1 MADPSSQ
8 TAVADKRH
16 GLQSPVLTSIHKA
29 LASGSRSDVLALVEP
44 LRTPDLA
51 DIITALEPDDRVA
64 LIELLGA
71 DFDYEALSELPEQVR
86 DQLTEA
92 LPNEFLARAVTALD
106 TDDAAYLIES
116 LEPDDQE
123 DVLAQVPTGDR
134 AAVERNLDYPEETA
148 GRLMQADL
156 VTVAP
161 FWKVGAVIDY
171 MRETPDLP
179 DSFSEIFVV
188 DPAYRVLGTV
198 DLSRLLRTRRDEA
211 VSSIMD
217 TDRHEVSATLD
228 QGDVARQFQRY
239 DLMSAA
245 VVDANKRLV
254 GVVTVDDVV
263 EVIQEDAEK
272 DIKRLAGV
280 GVDENLTDSV
290 RIVTPTRFGWLL
302 VNLFTAILAS
312 LVIKRFD
319 TVIEQ
324 MVALAVLMPIV
335 ASMGGNAGTQT
346 MTVAVRALATRE
358 LIASNVVTFAARE
371 IAVAM
376 INGMAFAIIVGFVA
390 RHWFGSPALGLVFAA
405 AMVINLIAAAIAGI
419 TIPLALDR
427 LGFDPAVASTVF
439 VTTVTDVVGFFSFL
453 GLASVMLR

>member
-1 MADPSSQ
+1 MADPSLQ
-8 TAVADKRH
+8 TAVVADRH
-16 GLQSPVLTSIHKA
+16 GEAPDISTDVVDA
-29 LASGSRSDVLALVEP
+29 LSVGDRARLLALVAP

-51 DIITALEPDDRVA
+51 DIITALEPDERVA
-64 LIELLGA
+64 LIELLGV

-86 DQLTEA
+86 DQLAEA
-92 LPNEFLARAVTALD
+92 LPNELLARAVTALD

-123 DVLAQVPTGDR
+123 AVLAQVPTGDR

-156 VTVAP
+156 VSVAP
-161 FWKVGAVIDY
+161 FWTVGQVIDH

-198 DLSRLLRTRRDEA
+198 DLSRLLRTRRE
-211 VSSIMD
+211 VPVTEIMD
-217 TDRHEVSATLD
+217 TDRHEVSATSD

-263 EVIQEDAEK
+263 EVMQEDAEK

-290 RIVTPTRFGWLL
+290 RSVTPTRFAWLL

-358 LIASNVVTFAARE
+358 LLPTNVITFAARE
-371 IAVAM
+371 IAVSL
-376 INGMAFAIIVGFVA
+376 INGLAFAVIVGVVA
-390 RHWFGSPALGLVFAA
+390 HLWFGSPALGLVFAA

-453 GLASVMLR
+453 GLAALTFK